1 MPGPQY
7 IAYVFIKCFKK
18 KKKIKLEIPVMQQAL
33 R

>member
-18 KKKIKLEIPVMQQAL
+18 KKIKLEIPVMQQAL